1 MKQHIFNILALLLI
15 AYLAIQ
21 VAMLRME
28 RKNYIKIPAVK
39 NFHVSEA
46 RP

>member
-1 MKQHIFNILALLLI
+1 MKQHIINILGLLLI

-28 RKNYIKIPAVK
+28 RKKYLLLPDLKPVLGE
-39 NFHVSEA
+39 VV
-46 RP
+46 R